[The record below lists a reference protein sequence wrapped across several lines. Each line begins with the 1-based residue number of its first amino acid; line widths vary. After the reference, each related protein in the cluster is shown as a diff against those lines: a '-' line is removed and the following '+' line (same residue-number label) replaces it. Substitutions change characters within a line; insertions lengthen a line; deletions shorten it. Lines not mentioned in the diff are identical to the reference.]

1 MYQIS
6 GRSISFMELSGSDS
20 ESYVSRGL
28 QELVGYY
35 SNRLSYEELTGL
47 VNRMS
52 GSELLSSQCI
62 WKIVQQTVQR
72 LGDQQIEELK
82 LENGNEIESLDICL
96 LDQWDPYDKTS
107 CEILL
112 LDDGIQVKAQKDSRE
127 KPSLDGLEQIFNES
141 SRRTKVNVLSD
152 VILLQTK
159 PDKYEYIFPPINQD
173 GTFRLPIEAVVLQ
186 RIHHHYDTWTKPLP
200 LVVISDG
207 AKVIRQRL
215 ERLFGLGVC
224 IILDWYHLG
233 HKIRNLMSMIAQNKV
248 DKATH
253 IRELLFLLWHGHVEQ
268 ALTYLKTQVVI
279 RNQSVHQELLTYLEK
294 HQVEI
299 IDYDRR
305 KKAGKSIGSGRMEKA
320 VDQVIGHRQKR
331 KVKFADYSQV
341 TRSVTQSIGFVEV
354 RRIQESSQQ
363 LLGALNL
370 EGRSLRLLGLGIG
383 KLMNEER
390 DFHQLRLKYAPIYT
404 SLVQNTISSLEDNPA
419 LSLLQSDTSELL
431 TLECHAWLKLRR
443 HSEVGREVDRWD
455 FIVDS
460 SNAPNWIPA
469 SLYILAADSL
479 QYTDPQNPTKCCD
492 SLYKL
497 RQVYKDQPQWLA
509 SINNAL
515 CNAFIRQSEWRLAL
529 VSLDDM
535 RLNAGGMVDWEISQQ
550 DDELALHRDE
560 LLSAFDAEILSRQ
573 GRILLQ
579 VGALPEARILFD
591 RAKTL
596 GEMVSPLKH
605 YLAERLPGQLMLNK
619 GLMQFAMRKIDDS
632 MTAFKAAIDLLRQ
645 HDNEGVYNVRLFTG
659 PVSTESTHSLLSSCW
674 NNLGLAALYTCRMK
688 EAVRMMESLV
698 RENPTLY
705 LTEQLAFN
713 LCTLYELGAD
723 TAMSAKK
730 KRILQLVAKRFFLH
744 DIGPESFRVS

>member
-1 MYQIS
+1 MSPVAKSLDALADQFLTAPSYRTSTLKLPPILKPPPLPQH
-6 GRSISFMELSGSDS
+6 
-20 ESYVSRGL
+20 ESAIEKVRTLVERRAWGDVL
-28 QELVGYY
+28 QFAG
-35 SNRLSYEELTGL
+35 
-47 VNRMS
+47 
-52 GSELLSSQCI
+52 ELLRS
-62 WKIVQQTVQR
+62 
-72 LGDQQIEELK
+72 
-82 LENGNEIESLDICL
+82 
-96 LDQWDPYDKTS
+96 PTS
-107 CEILL
+107 
-112 LDDGIQVKAQKDSRE
+112 
-127 KPSLDGLEQIFNES
+127 
-141 SRRTKVNVLSD
+141 
-152 VILLQTK
+152 
-159 PDKYEYIFPPINQD
+159 
-173 GTFRLPIEAVVLQ
+173 
-186 RIHHHYDTWTKPLP
+186 
-200 LVVISDG
+200 
-207 AKVIRQRL
+207 
-215 ERLFGLGVC
+215 
-224 IILDWYHLG
+224 
-233 HKIRNLMSMIAQNKV
+233 
-248 DKATH
+248 
-253 IRELLFLLWHGHVEQ
+253 
-268 ALTYLKTQVVI
+268 
-279 RNQSVHQELLTYLEK
+279 
-294 HQVEI
+294 
-299 IDYDRR
+299 
-305 KKAGKSIGSGRMEKA
+305 
-320 VDQVIGHRQKR
+320 
-331 KVKFADYSQV
+331 
-341 TRSVTQSIGFVEV
+341 
-354 RRIQESSQQ
+354 
-363 LLGALNL
+363 
-370 EGRSLRLLGLGIG
+370 
-383 KLMNEER
+383 
-390 DFHQLRLKYAPIYT
+390 KYAPIYT